1 MREEEVKDGTW
12 DVERLYQLEAEA
24 RAAKRG
30 LWFDP
35 HAVPPWEWRGTRQ
48 RERGAVS
55 QTTLDTSPRTAKR
68 VGHALPTRV

>member
-35 HAVPPWEWRGTRQ
+35 HAVPAVGVAGDKAA
-48 RERGAVS
+48 GAGS
-55 QTTLDTSPRTAKR
+55 GKPDHP
-68 VGHALPTRV
+68 